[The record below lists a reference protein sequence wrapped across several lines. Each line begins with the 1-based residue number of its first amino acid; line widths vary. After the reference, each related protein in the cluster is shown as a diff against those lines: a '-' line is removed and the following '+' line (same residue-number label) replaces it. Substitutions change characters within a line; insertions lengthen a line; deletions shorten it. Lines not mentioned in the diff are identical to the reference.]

1 MEIQK
6 GLCNPQ
12 TCNLECYEACMD
24 IHGDDSPLTYTK
36 GDKTPKIDTN
46 ECTRCLKCVRA
57 CPTNAITASRAPKKK
72 KPIEPIT
79 KDAEDTYRPYEVSD
93 DWEAFSEA
101 DMIFARVHNDP
112 DFKNYQQ
119 NEWHGAEAMIA
130 RNIPGYGKF
139 EHDMSASGWTLYDSR
154 GNINLRK
161 TDFSKENE
169 ETKES
174 PLPTQTRDIK
184 RAARFYGADLVGI
197 AKIDRRWLY
206 ASNRQREEYKI
217 PDSVDRVIVM
227 AVEMDYEGIATSP
240 AFTSAANT
248 ALGYSRMAFLE
259 IELSALIRKRG
270 YTAIPCGNDVS
281 LSVPQAIDAG
291 LGMIG
296 RHGIL
301 ITKEFGPRVRIAKV
315 LTDMPLTP
323 DAPDK
328 KFCDSVT
335 RFCEICE
342 KCATT
347 CPSQSIEYGKDLTW
361 KGKTR
366 SNIPGVKKWY
376 INPETC
382 YIFWVENGSECSTC
396 IRSCPYNKKNNI
408 LHKLIVWTVTHMPF
422 MNGLVLMMDNLLGFG
437 KQKNP
442 EKYLNQYDK
451 RSN

>member
-1 MEIQK
+1 ME
-6 GLCNPQ
+6 
-12 TCNLECYEACMD
+12 

-36 GDKTPKIDTN
+36 GDKTPKIDLN
-46 ECTRCLKCVRA
+46 ECTRCLRCVRA
-57 CPTNAITASRAPKKK
+57 CPMDAIAASHARRKKR
-72 KPIEPIT
+72 T
-79 KDAEDTYRPYEVSD
+79 KDSTVMRFEDAYIPYEVSGEWD
-93 DWEAFSEA
+93 KFSEA

-112 DFKNYQQ
+112 DFKNFQQ
-119 NEWHGAEAMIA
+119 DEWYGAEAMIA
-130 RNIPGYGKF
+130 RNLPGYSQF
-139 EHDMSASGWTLYDSR
+139 EHDLSSSGWTLYDSR
-154 GNINLRK
+154 SNINPAK
-161 TDFSKENE
+161 TVFS
-169 ETKES
+169 TRES
-174 PLPTQTRDIK
+174 ESKQQHRPIQTRDIK

-206 ASNRQREEYKI
+206 SSNRQREEYSI
-217 PDSVDRVIVM
+217 PDSINRVVVM

-259 IELSALIRKRG
+259 IELSALIRKQG
-270 YTAIPCGNDVS
+270 YIAIPCGNDVS

-315 LTDMPLTP
+315 LTDMPLIPDTP
-323 DAPDK
+323 NK
-328 KFCDSVT
+328 KFCESVT

-347 CPSQSIEYGKDLTW
+347 CPSQSIPYGKEHTW
-361 KGKTR
+361 KGTTR

-382 YIFWVENGSECSTC
+382 YDFWVENGSECSTC
-396 IRSCPYNKKNNI
+396 IRSCPYNKENSI
-408 LHKLIVWTVTHMPF
+408 LHKFIVWVVQHMPF
-422 MNGLVLMMDNLLGFG
+422 MNRLVLMMDDLMGFG
-437 KQKNP
+437 KQKHP
-442 EKYLNQYDK
+442 EKYMSQYDI